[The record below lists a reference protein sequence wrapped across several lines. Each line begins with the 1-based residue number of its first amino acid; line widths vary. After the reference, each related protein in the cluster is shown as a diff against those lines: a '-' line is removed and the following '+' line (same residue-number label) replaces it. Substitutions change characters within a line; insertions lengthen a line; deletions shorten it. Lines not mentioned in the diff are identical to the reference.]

1 MSQSINDECLGCETG
16 CDYDGAHRD
25 DTGNY
30 HPACGTKAAQLEQL
44 IRQRI
49 LAENAAL
56 ATAFT
61 ENERTILQHKQQDGV
76 KIETFQAVRQH

>member
-1 MSQSINDECLGCETG
+1 MSQSVNDECPGCETG

-25 DTGNY
+25 DTGMY
-30 HPACGTKAAQLEQL
+30 HPACCTKAAEIEQHV

-56 ATAFT
+56 ATDWTA
-61 ENERTILQHKQQDGV
+61 D
-76 KIETFQAVRQH
+76 KIETVHSACQL